1 MNPDPPGSEPYR
13 TPYAAAQAVNDW
25 YELFSRGSR
34 DWLRHSEKIRE
45 AVRDHLP
52 QIVSGSDII
61 SDGAR
66 TVRVPVRM
74 LEHYRF
80 RLRTDTEPQGVGQGA
95 AKPGDLL
102 GPANAGSKPGGKGA
116 GGTERG
122 GAELLLEFKVNDII
136 EWMWDEL
143 KLPNLQP
150 RVGQSEEAE
159 WKREGWDRRGARSRL
174 DRRRSLKESVKRRAL
189 EPSAPSFIDEDLRFR
204 QLTRRRQPAL
214 RAAVF
219 FLLDVSASM
228 TDADRQLAKTFFF
241 WVAAGLRREYR
252 SLDIVFVAHTTEAWE
267 FGESDFFKVSG
278 SGGTVASAGLRKVH
292 EIMDSRFDPATCNV
306 YLFYASDGDNAMDD
320 REPARAAL
328 ESIAKVVRYSGYVEI
343 TSGLRSTQS
352 ETARLFDG
360 LGAHGSSSSGGRCS
374 IKDPNDVVAAVRHFF
389 TLESQSAAT
398 GAAPGSEP

>member
-1 MNPDPPGSEPYR
+1 MNPDLPASEPHG

-52 QIVSGSDII
+52 QIVAGSDII
-61 SDGAR
+61 NDGAR

-80 RLRTDTEPQGVGQGA
+80 RLRSETEPQGVGQGA

-136 EWMWDEL
+136 EWMWEEL

-252 SLDIVFVAHTTEAWE
+252 SLDIVFVAHTTDAWE
-267 FGESDFFKVSG
+267 FGESDFFKVTG

-292 EIMDSRFDPATCNV
+292 EIMQSRFDPATCNV

-320 REPARAAL
+320 REPARTAL
-328 ESIAKVVRYSGYVEI
+328 DSIAKVARYSGYVEI

-352 ETARLFDG
+352 ETARLFDE
-360 LGAHGSSSSGGRCS
+360 LGRNASSVGRCS
-374 IKDPNDVVAAVRHFF
+374 IKDANDVVAAVRHFF

-398 GAAPGSEP
+398 GTAPGSEP

>member
-1 MNPDPPGSEPYR
+1 MSPQPPESAPNGDSHGNSNS
-13 TPYAAAQAVNDW
+13 VNDW

-34 DWLRHSEKIRE
+34 DWLRHSDKIRE

-52 QIVSGSDII
+52 QIVASSDII
-61 SDGAR
+61 NDGAR

-80 RLRTDTEPQGVGQGA
+80 RLRSDSEPQGVGQGT

-102 GPANAGSKPGGKGA
+102 GPAKTGNKPGGKGA
-116 GGTERG
+116 GGTDRG
-122 GAELLLEFKVNDII
+122 GTELLLEFKIDDII
-136 EWMWDEL
+136 DWMWEEL

-174 DRRRSLKESVKRRAL
+174 DRRRSLKESVQRRAL
-189 EPSAPSFIDEDLRFR
+189 ESSAPTFIDEDLRFR

-228 TDADRQLAKTFFF
+228 TEGDRQLAKTFFF

-252 SLDIVFVAHTTEAWE
+252 SVDIVFVAHTTDAWE
-267 FGESDFFKVSG
+267 FSESDFFKVSG
-278 SGGTVASAGLRKVH
+278 SGGTVASAGFGKVQ
-292 EIMDSRFDPATCNV
+292 EIIDTRFDPGTCNI
-306 YLFYASDGDNAMDD
+306 YLFYASDGDNAVDD
-320 REPARAAL
+320 REHARTEL
-328 ESIAKVVRYSGYVEI
+328 EGIAKMARYSGYVEI
-343 TSGLRSTQS
+343 STGLRSSQS
-352 ETARLFDG
+352 ETSRLFDAVGGQG
-360 LGAHGSSSSGGRCS
+360 LSSGRCS
-374 IKDPNDVVAAVRHFF
+374 IRDASDIATAVRHFF
-389 TLESQSAAT
+389 TLEAQAAAA
-398 GAAPGSEP
+398 GATPGSEP

>member
-1 MNPDPPGSEPYR
+1 MNPDPPGSEPYG

-174 DRRRSLKESVKRRAL
+174 DRRRSLKEAVKRRAL

-292 EIMDSRFDPATCNV
+292 EIMQARFDPATCNV

-328 ESIAKVVRYSGYVEI
+328 ESIAKVARYSGYVEI

-360 LGAHGSSSSGGRCS
+360 LGAHGSSSGGRCS
-374 IKDPNDVVAAVRHFF
+374 IKDSNDVVAAVRHFF

>member
-1 MNPDPPGSEPYR
+1 MNPDPPGSEPYGA
-13 TPYAAAQAVNDW
+13 PYAAARAVNQW
-25 YELFSRGSR
+25 YDLFSRGAR

-52 QIVSGSDII
+52 QLVSGSDII

-80 RLRTDTEPQGVGQGA
+80 RLRHDTESQGVGQGA

-102 GPANAGSKPGGKGA
+102 GPANAGSKPGGKGV

-122 GAELLLEFKVNDII
+122 GAELLLEFKINDII
-136 EWMWDEL
+136 EWMWEEL

-252 SLDIVFVAHTTEAWE
+252 SLDIVFVAHTTDAWE
-267 FGESDFFKVSG
+267 FGESDFFKVAG
-278 SGGTVASAGLRKVH
+278 SGGTVASAGLHKVH
-292 EIMDSRFDPATCNV
+292 EIMQSRFDPATCNV

-320 REPARAAL
+320 REAARGAL
-328 ESIAKVVRYSGYVEI
+328 DSVAKLSRYSGYVEI

-352 ETARLFDG
+352 ETARLFDE
-360 LGAHGSSSSGGRCS
+360 LGIRGSSGGRCS
-374 IKDPNDVVAAVRHFF
+374 IKDSNDVIAAVRHFF
-389 TLESQSAAT
+389 TLESQSAA
-398 GAAPGSEP
+398 ADAPGSEP

>member
-1 MNPDPPGSEPYR
+1 MTPEPPGSEPYG

-102 GPANAGSKPGGKGA
+102 GPVNTGSKPGGKGA

-189 EPSAPSFIDEDLRFR
+189 ESSAPSFIDEDLRFR

-252 SLDIVFVAHTTEAWE
+252 SLDIVFVAHTTDAWE
-267 FGESDFFKVSG
+267 FGESDFFKVAG
-278 SGGTVASAGLRKVH
+278 SGGTVASAGLRKVL
-292 EIMDSRFDPATCNV
+292 EIMQSRFDPATCNV

-328 ESIAKVVRYSGYVEI
+328 DSTAKLARYSGYVEI

-352 ETARLFDG
+352 ETARLFDE
-360 LGAHGSSSSGGRCS
+360 LGRSGSAGGRCS
-374 IKDPNDVVAAVRHFF
+374 IKDSNDVVGAVRHFF

>member
-1 MNPDPPGSEPYR
+1 MNPSEPHG
-13 TPYAAAQAVNDW
+13 TPYAAAQAVSDW

-45 AVRDHLP
+45 AVRDYLP

-61 SDGAR
+61 NDGAR

-80 RLRTDTEPQGVGQGA
+80 RLRPDTEPQGVGQGA

-102 GPANAGSKPGGKGA
+102 GPANAGKQPGGKGA
-116 GGTERG
+116 GGNERG

-136 EWMWDEL
+136 EWMWEEL

-150 RVGQSEEAE
+150 RVGQSEDAE

-189 EPSAPSFIDEDLRFR
+189 GPSGPSFIDEDLRFR

-252 SLDIVFVAHTTEAWE
+252 SLDIVFVAHTTDAWE
-267 FGESDFFKVSG
+267 FGESDFFKVAG

-292 EIMDSRFDPATCNV
+292 EILQSRFDPATCNL

-328 ESIAKVVRYSGYVEI
+328 ESIAKVARYSGYVEI

-352 ETARLFDG
+352 ETARLFDE
-360 LGAHGSSSSGGRCS
+360 LGRSPSCGGRCS
-374 IKDPNDVVAAVRHFF
+374 IKDSDDVVAAVRHFF
-389 TLESQSAAT
+389 TLESQSTAT
-398 GAAPGSEP
+398 GAGPGSEP

>member
-1 MNPDPPGSEPYR
+1 MSPQPPESAPNGDSHGNSN
-13 TPYAAAQAVNDW
+13 TVNDW

-34 DWLRHSEKIRE
+34 DWLRHSDKIRE

-52 QIVSGSDII
+52 QIVASSDII
-61 SDGAR
+61 NDGAR

-80 RLRTDTEPQGVGQGA
+80 RLRSDPEPQGVGQGT

-102 GPANAGSKPGGKGA
+102 GPAKTGNKQGGKGS

-122 GAELLLEFKVNDII
+122 GTELLLEFKIDDII
-136 EWMWDEL
+136 DWMWEEL

-189 EPSAPSFIDEDLRFR
+189 ESSAPTFIDEDLRFR

-228 TDADRQLAKTFFF
+228 TEGDRQLAKTFFF

-252 SLDIVFVAHTTEAWE
+252 SVDIVFVAHTTDAWE
-267 FGESDFFKVSG
+267 FSESDFFKVSG
-278 SGGTVASAGLRKVH
+278 SGGTVASAGLSKVQ
-292 EIMDSRFDPATCNV
+292 EIIAARFDPGTCNV
-306 YLFYASDGDNAMDD
+306 YLFYASDGDNAVDD
-320 REPARAAL
+320 REHARAEL
-328 ESIAKVVRYSGYVEI
+328 EGIAKTARYSGYVEI
-343 TSGLRSTQS
+343 STGLRSSQS
-352 ETARLFDG
+352 ETSRLFDAVGALG
-360 LGAHGSSSSGGRCS
+360 LSSGRCS
-374 IKDPNDVVAAVRHFF
+374 IRDANDITTAVRHFF
-389 TLESQSAAT
+389 TIEAQAAAA
-398 GAAPGSEP
+398 GAPPGSEP

>member
-1 MNPDPPGSEPYR
+1 MNPPEPHG

-61 SDGAR
+61 NDGAR

-80 RLRTDTEPQGVGQGA
+80 RLRSETEPQGVGQGA

-102 GPANAGSKPGGKGA
+102 GPANAGNKPGGKGA

-136 EWMWDEL
+136 DWMWEEL

-252 SLDIVFVAHTTEAWE
+252 LLDIVFVAHTTDAWE
-267 FGESDFFKVSG
+267 FGESDFFKVAG

-292 EIMDSRFDPATCNV
+292 EIMQSRFDPATCNV

-328 ESIAKVVRYSGYVEI
+328 ESIAKAARYAGYVEI

-352 ETARLFDG
+352 ETARLFDE
-360 LGAHGSSSSGGRCS
+360 LGGNAFSGGRCS
-374 IKDPNDVVAAVRHFF
+374 IKDSNDVVAAVRHFF

>member
-1 MNPDPPGSEPYR
+1 MNPDPPGSETR
-13 TPYAAAQAVNDW
+13 GTPYAAAQAVNDW

-61 SDGAR
+61 NDGAR

-95 AKPGDLL
+95 AKAGDLL

-122 GAELLLEFKVNDII
+122 SAELLLEFKVNDII

-278 SGGTVASAGLRKVH
+278 SGGTVASAGLHKVH
-292 EIMDSRFDPATCNV
+292 EIMQSRFDPATCNV

-328 ESIAKVVRYSGYVEI
+328 DSISKAARYSGYVEI

-360 LGAHGSSSSGGRCS
+360 LGAHGSSSGGRCS

>member
-1 MNPDPPGSEPYR
+1 MTPDPPGNEPYG

-136 EWMWDEL
+136 EWMWEEL

-252 SLDIVFVAHTTEAWE
+252 SLDIVFVAHTTDAWE
-267 FGESDFFKVSG
+267 FGESDFFKVTG

-292 EIMDSRFDPATCNV
+292 EIMQSRFDPATCNV

-328 ESIAKVVRYSGYVEI
+328 ASIAKLARYSGYVEI

-352 ETARLFDG
+352 ETARLFDELARNG
-360 LGAHGSSSSGGRCS
+360 SAGARCS

>member
-1 MNPDPPGSEPYR
+1 MTPDPPGNEPYG

-136 EWMWDEL
+136 EWMWEEL

-252 SLDIVFVAHTTEAWE
+252 SLDIVFVAHTTDAWE

-328 ESIAKVVRYSGYVEI
+328 ESIAKLARYSGYVEI

-352 ETARLFDG
+352 ETARLFDE
-360 LGAHGSSSSGGRCS
+360 LGRNGSFGGRCS

>member
-1 MNPDPPGSEPYR
+1 MNPDPPGSEPYG

-292 EIMDSRFDPATCNV
+292 EIMQSRFDPATCNV

-328 ESIAKVVRYSGYVEI
+328 ESIAKVARYSGYVEI

-360 LGAHGSSSSGGRCS
+360 LGAHGSASGGRCS

-398 GAAPGSEP
+398 GAAPGSGP

>member
-1 MNPDPPGSEPYR
+1 MNPDPPGSEPHG

-61 SDGAR
+61 SDDSR

-80 RLRTDTEPQGVGQGA
+80 RLRNDTQPQGVGQGA

-102 GPANAGSKPGGKGA
+102 GPANTGNKPGGKGA

-122 GAELLLEFKVNDII
+122 AAELLLEFKISDII
-136 EWMWDEL
+136 EWMWEEL

-252 SLDIVFVAHTTEAWE
+252 SLDIVFVAHTTDAWE
-267 FGESDFFKVSG
+267 FGESDFFKVTG
-278 SGGTVASAGLRKVH
+278 SGGTVASAGLHKVF
-292 EIMDSRFDPATCNV
+292 EIMQSRFDPATCNV

-320 REPARAAL
+320 REPARAGL
-328 ESIAKVVRYSGYVEI
+328 ESIAKVARYSGYVEI

-352 ETARLFDG
+352 ETARLFDE
-360 LGAHGSSSSGGRCS
+360 LGRGSTGGRCS
-374 IKDPNDVVAAVRHFF
+374 IKDSNDVVAAVRHFF